1 MDYRTVLT
9 ICPYCGCGC
18 GVYLEVLDGELVGVI
33 PCKTHPISRG
43 KLCIKGWNAHEFVN
57 SDRRLRVPLIR
68 EGLKGE
74 EGGFREAGWD
84 EALSLVSKRLGQIK
98 RGSGPDSIAI
108 LSSAKCTNE
117 ENFLMMKFARA
128 VIGTNN
134 VDHCA
139 RLCHASTVAGLAR
152 AFGSGAMT
160 NSIDEIE
167 DADCILI
174 TGSNT
179 TEQHPLIAARILKA
193 KEKGA
198 KVILVDPRRIQLAEL
213 ADLHLRQRPGTD
225 VAWLNGMMNV
235 ILSEGLWDEGFV
247 RGRCENFEEFRK
259 EIDKY
264 TPDLVE
270 EITGIP
276 AEDIRKA
283 ARLYAKADRA
293 SIIYSMGITQHIT
306 GTDNVLSTAN
316 LAMLTGN
323 VGKRSTGVNP
333 LRGQNNVQGACDM
346 GALPN
351 VYSGYQSVTDE
362 VARDKFSRAWDC
374 ELPPNLGLTV
384 VEMMHAAVEGK
395 VRAMFIMGE
404 NPMLSDPD
412 INHVREALNKLDFLV
427 VQDIFLSESAKL
439 ADVVL
444 PAVSFA
450 EKDGTFT
457 GTDRRVQRIRKAIEP
472 IGEAKPDWEIICE
485 LVERLRSRGFEYSSP
500 QEIFDEIAELTPI
513 YHGMSYERIE
523 TDGLQWPCRSPEDP
537 GTEYL
542 HRGEFTRGRGLFTGI
557 EFKEPVEL
565 PDEDYPFILTTG
577 RIMFHFH
584 TGTMT
589 RISLA
594 LHQEVK
600 EGYVEI
606 SPEDAR
612 GLGIEDEEKV
622 KVSSRRGKI
631 VIKAKLTDR
640 VEKGVVFIP
649 FHFVESAANVLT
661 NPALDPVAKIPEL
674 KVCAVR
680 VEKQGVKSEG

>member
-1 MDYRTVLT
+1 MGYRTVLT

-18 GVYLEVLDGELVGVI
+18 GMYLEVLDGRLVGVI
-33 PCKTHPISRG
+33 PCKTHPISQG
-43 KLCIKGWNAHEFVN
+43 KLCIKGWSAHEFVHHEG
-57 SDRRLRVPLIR
+57 RLRTPLIR
-68 EGLKGE
+68 EGAKGDR
-74 EGGFREAGWD
+74 GGFREASWD
-84 EALSLVSKRLGQIK
+84 EVLNLIMERLGCI
-98 RGSGPDSIAI
+98 REESGPDSIAF

-139 RLCHASTVAGLAR
+139 RLCHASTVVGLAR

-160 NSIDEIE
+160 NSIDELE

-179 TEQHPLIAARILKA
+179 TEQHPLIASRILRA

-198 KVILVDPRRIQLAEL
+198 KLILVDPRRIQLAEF

-235 ILSEGLWDEGFV
+235 ILSEGLWDEEFV
-247 RGRCENFEEFRK
+247 RQRCENFEAFRK
-259 EIDKY
+259 VAEKY
-264 TPDLVE
+264 TPELVE

-276 AEDIRKA
+276 AQDLREA
-283 ARLYAKADRA
+283 ARIYAQADRA
-293 SIIYSMGITQHIT
+293 SIVYSMGITQHTT
-306 GTDNVLSTAN
+306 GTDNVLCIAN

-346 GALPN
+346 GTLPN
-351 VYSGYQSVTDE
+351 VYSGYQSVADE
-362 VARDKFSRAWDC
+362 VCNRKFSEAWGYQ
-374 ELPPNLGLTV
+374 LPSHPGLTV
-384 VEMMHAAVEGK
+384 VEMINATLIGE

-412 INHVREALNKLDFLV
+412 INHVREALEKLDFLV
-427 VQDIFLSESAKL
+427 VQDIFLTETASF
-439 ADVVL
+439 ADVIL
-444 PAVSFA
+444 PGASFA

-457 GTDRRVQRIRKAIEP
+457 GTDRRVQRVRKAVNP
-472 IGEAKPDWEIICE
+472 PGEARPDWEIICE
-485 LVERLRSRGFEYSSP
+485 LARRFGGDGFDYSSP
-500 QEIFDEIAELTPI
+500 EEVFDEIAELTPI
-513 YHGMSYERIE
+513 YHGMSYTRLEVN
-523 TDGLQWPCRSPEDP
+523 GLQWPCRTPEDP

-542 HRGEFTRGRGLFTGI
+542 HRGEFARGRGLFSPVK
-557 EFKEPVEL
+557 FKPPAEL
-565 PDEDYPFILTTG
+565 PDEEYPFILTTG

-589 RISLA
+589 RVSPT

-600 EGYVEI
+600 EGYVEVN
-606 SPEDAR
+606 PEDAID
-612 GLGIEDEEKV
+612 LGIKDEEQV
-622 KVSSRRGKI
+622 KVCSRRGEMT
-631 VIKAKLTDR
+631 IKVRVTDGID
-640 VEKGVVFIP
+640 KGVVFMP

-680 VEKQGVKSEG
+680 IEKMG